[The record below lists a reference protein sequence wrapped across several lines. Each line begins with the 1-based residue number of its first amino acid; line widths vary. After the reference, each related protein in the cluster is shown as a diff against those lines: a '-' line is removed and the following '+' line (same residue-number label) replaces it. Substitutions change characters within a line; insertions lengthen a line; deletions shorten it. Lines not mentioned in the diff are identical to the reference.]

1 MSQSAKAAEKAADFN
16 MQPLTAADVWD
27 FVRIIGKI
35 GLKQI
40 MESVPADLIKK
51 ARFNKPMMQ
60 NRSGKIVEMP
70 RSKWTDRQI
79 QAETDAEIARDQL
92 SLSIVAAVMD
102 NIGVCED
109 DVNNLLARSIGKT
122 KDDIIRMPA
131 GDYIDLISQF
141 TSRDEFADFFER
153 ALKLAGIR
161 MKSPTSSPAD
171 TKAH

>member
-1 MSQSAKAAEKAADFN
+1 MSQSTKAADKAADFN

-27 FVRIIGKI
+27 FARIIGKI
-35 GLKQI
+35 GLKQV
-40 MESVPADLIKK
+40 MESIPEDLIKK
-51 ARFNKPMMQ
+51 TRFTKPMMQ
-60 NRSGKIVEMP
+60 KGGKFVEMP

-122 KDDIIRMPA
+122 KDDVVKMPA

-141 TSRDEFADFFER
+141 TSRDEFSDFFER
-153 ALKLAGIR
+153 ALKLAGIH
-161 MKSPTSSPAD
+161 MQLPTSSSAD
-171 TKAH
+171 TKAR